1 MASGDEAPVAR
12 LADTLCGRFDGE
24 TESLSGSD
32 LDDAARR
39 SPVDERTD
47 RRRLLAASHRP
58 SVLQREQDWEDMKTH
73 PWRPHERV
81 SIASA
86 IRQSFT
92 GAQGFMESTEK
103 ILGAK
108 GGLKRK
114 QHRNQVARDLIARL
128 DDLSLIHI

>member
-1 MASGDEAPVAR
+1 MASSDEAPVAR

-47 RRRLLAASHRP
+47 RRRLLAAARRP

-86 IRQSFT
+86 IRQ
-92 GAQGFMESTEK
+92 
-103 ILGAK
+103 
-108 GGLKRK
+108 
-114 QHRNQVARDLIARL
+114 
-128 DDLSLIHI
+128 LSLIHI

>member
-47 RRRLLAASHRP
+47 RRREGH
-58 SVLQREQDWEDMKTH
+58 V
-73 PWRPHERV
+73 
-81 SIASA
+81 
-86 IRQSFT
+86 
-92 GAQGFMESTEK
+92 
-103 ILGAK
+103 
-108 GGLKRK
+108 
-114 QHRNQVARDLIARL
+114 
-128 DDLSLIHI
+128 